1 MTTQFRPVAPPQIIE
16 SAYTDDQHRRML
28 NVVRENGPWSLILA
42 QHFKSPEEVVATTSG
57 GLPPGFTP
65 TWDMFLSPV
74 FRGYLAQGST
84 VQHPDIEDC
93 FFNKKF
99 LDLVRRYWKAEYA
112 RPENMLFNIQ
122 GPCPG
127 AGAPHVDGTRFRGI
141 SMQTSPVWLM
151 NIMVKSGL
159 FEHWRAKKAQVITWY
174 YKGKVGGGFNYWPDG
189 PQGQPAQIKAPM
201 WSRAVVVENEMMYHT
216 AEASGPAALRRPEGL
231 AINSLMS
238 ADPEDPNGWQITTDG
253 KVIQKIPEDEFRFLI
268 HWGADIFM
276 DYRELKQ
283 SLDHTDDISHDQVF
297 DMLITDLRARGA
309 TFEVPSDPLTDQQF
323 IRLLVQT
330 YDPGKPSIFPPEPEE
345 ALAA

>member
-1 MTTQFRPVAPPQIIE
+1 
-16 SAYTDDQHRRML
+16 
-28 NVVRENGPWSLILA
+28 
-42 QHFKSPEEVVATTSG
+42 
-57 GLPPGFTP
+57 
-65 TWDMFLSPV
+65 
-74 FRGYLAQGST
+74 
-84 VQHPDIEDC
+84 
-93 FFNKKF
+93 
-99 LDLVRRYWKAEYA
+99 
-112 RPENMLFNIQ
+112 
-122 GPCPG
+122 
-127 AGAPHVDGTRFRGI
+127 
-141 SMQTSPVWLM
+141 
-151 NIMVKSGL
+151 
-159 FEHWRAKKAQVITWY
+159 
-174 YKGKVGGGFNYWPDG
+174 
-189 PQGQPAQIKAPM
+189 M

-276 DYRELKQ
+276 DYSELKR
-283 SLDHTDDISHDQVF
+283 SLDHTDDISHDQLF
-297 DMLITDLRARGA
+297 DMLIADLRARGA